1 MAQNIEAILKRAK
14 PRETT
19 VPIYMAGDLVAELER
34 LERQL
39 AEAGD
44 QSWDHGQGPSL
55 AGADPTR
62 AVAEKIAA
70 TRSKLKASE
79 VEFRFR
85 ALPDWSDEEAVTT
98 WSNLLAAHPPKNEN
112 EIFNADTF
120 PRALIVACCVDPV
133 MSPEQVDKLTAVLN
147 QAQRNSLFDGAYS
160 VNTEGTQ
167 VPFSV
172 NASAILGALG
182 GSR

>member
-1 MAQNIEAILKRAK
+1 MAQSIDAILKKAK

-39 AEAGD
+39 AEAGE
-44 QSWDHGQGPSL
+44 QSWDHAPSL
-55 AGADPTR
+55 TGDDPTR
-62 AVAEKIAA
+62 AIAQKIAA
-70 TRSKLKASE
+70 TRQKLKASE

-85 ALPDWSDEEAVTT
+85 ALPDWSDDPAVTT
-98 WSNLLAAHPPKNEN
+98 WSDLLAVHAPKNEN
-112 EIFNADTF
+112 ETFNADTF
-120 PRALIVACCVDPV
+120 PRALISACCVDPV
-133 MSPEQVDKLTAVLN
+133 MSPEQVDQLNAVLN
-147 QAQRNSLFDGAYS
+147 QAQRNELFEGAFS

-172 NASAILGALG
+172 TASGILASLTDGK
-182 GSR
+182 